1 MALREKCRRGR
12 REPPFGLQS
21 LAAKKAYH
29 RSGLFQLLWQKGLY
43 VAQDE
48 PSFFNWLIGLFTAI
62 ATLLAGRSFVA
73 HDRLDGK
80 LEKIRE
86 ELAPRIQKLEQT
98 MLTRE
103 ELRDNLHDFM
113 LTLQRQED
121 RFDDRLAEL
130 KTDLKAVLDKLDRHF
145 EEERERVNGRK

>member
-1 MALREKCRRGR
+1 M
-12 REPPFGLQS
+12 
-21 LAAKKAYH
+21 
-29 RSGLFQLLWQKGLY
+29 
-43 VAQDE
+43 AQDE
-48 PSFFNWLIGLFTAI
+48 PSFFNWLVGLFTAI

-73 HDRLDGK
+73 HDRFDGK

-86 ELAPRIQKLEQT
+86 EFDPRIQKLEQT
-98 MLTRE
+98 MLTRD

-121 RFDDRLAEL
+121 RFDDRLSEL
-130 KTDLKAVLDKLDRHF
+130 KTDLKTVIEKLDRHF